1 MNHFV
6 GAWGTLKA
14 RPVIFLVAP
23 LASLVGLG
31 ALIDTVLYLL
41 SYLFDAHNIAP
52 GLTASVTELLPPS
65 MIGPVMVELVNHLPW
80 LLGTVTL
87 FAIALWFQG
96 ALLHISYV
104 HGKQR
109 LHAHPK
115 TAFRH
120 SAHQL
125 WRALMVH
132 IASISAVFLL
142 LLELDWLLRA
152 IDVAGA
158 TWVEAPIV
166 VLGSILIVFVLTVK
180 MMALH
185 RVFGADATLTRA
197 VQDAWS
203 MLVSSPIAIIEFNL
217 LLFAINIVTY
227 ILLLGALTVLAIF
240 AYAIGTTLVM
250 MGAAPAVA
258 SVIEVALFVASAFI
272 CAGALTAFNMAA
284 WSHLTKTLETRPV
297 RSSLRHLHR
306 TYLT

>member
-1 MNHFV
+1 
-6 GAWGTLKA
+6 
-14 RPVIFLVAP
+14 
-23 LASLVGLG
+23 
-31 ALIDTVLYLL
+31 
-41 SYLFDAHNIAP
+41 
-52 GLTASVTELLPPS
+52 
-65 MIGPVMVELVNHLPW
+65 
-80 LLGTVTL
+80 
-87 FAIALWFQG
+87 
-96 ALLHISYV
+96 
-104 HGKQR
+104 
-109 LHAHPK
+109 
-115 TAFRH
+115 
-120 SAHQL
+120 
-125 WRALMVH
+125 MVH

-185 RVFGADATLTRA
+185 RVFGADETLTRA